1 MIGRS
6 VTGGLKKKRSA
17 GNPYKEVPMQQ
28 KPNKGPFLV
37 DLDILNTHNE
47 KGCEACNRKF
57 SLGDTVVM
65 ACGSW
70 PDDCM
75 KLIHEHEAVFDENT
89 QAWYERTYYQSL
101 AQS

>member
-1 MIGRS
+1 MIGRP
-6 VTGGLKKKRSA
+6 VTGGLKKKQSA
-17 GNPYKEVPMQQ
+17 GNRYKEVPMQQ
-28 KPNKGPFLV
+28 KPDSPFLV
-37 DLDILNTHNE
+37 DLDVLNTHNE
-47 KGCEACNRKF
+47 KGCGACNRKF

-75 KLIHEHEAVFDENT
+75 KLIHEHEAVFDEKT

>member
-1 MIGRS
+1 MIGMP

-17 GNPYKEVPMQQ
+17 DHPDKEVPMQQ
-28 KPNKGPFLV
+28 KTNTPFLV

-75 KLIHEHEAVFDENT
+75 KLIHEQEAVFDEKT